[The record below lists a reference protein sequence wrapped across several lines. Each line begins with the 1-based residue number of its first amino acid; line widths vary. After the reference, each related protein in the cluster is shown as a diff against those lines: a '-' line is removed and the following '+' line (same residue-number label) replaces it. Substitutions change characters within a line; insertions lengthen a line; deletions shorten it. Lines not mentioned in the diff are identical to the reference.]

1 MIMFYNIHLINNLV
15 LLGIHIYIHQKET
28 VLIVNGHFL
37 TRIADWKAGTIK
49 L

>member
-1 MIMFYNIHLINNLV
+1 MLMFHNIHLIDNLV
-15 LLGIHIYIHQKET
+15 LLGTYTHQKEM
-28 VLIVNGHFL
+28 VLIVDGHFL